1 MTKHISRFD
10 KEWAIGRGGLPYP
23 LVDGDFQS
31 SYFFDLLEEFE
42 RALKARLTLTLAVS
56 LLCAIE
62 QAGREIVRFKHPSK
76 HPGKVWFQNRECFDE
91 FLHNY
96 MGYRPIATNRYDV
109 FRNGVVHSGFPKTKR
124 QWAVGLEVHESF
136 LSRRKLKRV
145 RGIHIHR
152 DGSCNIALAVLLKEF
167 ESGIRKM
174 RRHEIERGWS
184 HAP

>member
-1 MTKHISRFD
+1 MTKRISRFD

-31 SYFFDLLEEFE
+31 SYFFNLLEEFE

-62 QAGREIVRFKHPSK
+62 QAGREILRFKHP
-76 HPGKVWFQNRECFDE
+76 GKDRFENRKCFDE
-91 FLHNY
+91 FLHHY

-109 FRNGVVHSGFPKTKR
+109 FRNGVVHSGLPKTKYL
-124 QWAVGLEVHESF
+124 AGVGLKVHESF

-152 DGSCNIALAVLLKEF
+152 DGFCHITLAVLLKEF
-167 ESGIRKM
+167 ETGIRKM
-174 RRHEIERGWS
+174 RKHEIEHGWS
-184 HAP
+184 WQEGP